1 MEAKCSFSAIV
12 GDSCTYERRDKA
24 KKTEVIPLL
33 YCTREIAGH
42 KSTWGISDV
51 ETEVDLILA
60 RAAVFTFPENIGQ
73 FTICTYHRSSSGTGW
88 RRGSQR
94 CQVPEKLSG
103 HSEDRRWPKAER
115 GLGKRGAKMIHRRTG
130 VFVAVGSG
138 VCRNCRILLS
148 KLDCEAKSTT
158 ESREALAE
166 ELSDKTEVLV
176 PMENLT
182 ISGPRSQAP
191 VAASTPFQLHRD
203 DIEKDASESIL
214 SIQLDASYDDTW
226 NLTENVSTS
235 TVVNAPNSL
244 ALLNTFLESRDVS
257 PIRYTLRT
265 PWDEA
270 SERTKR
276 QHVHKAREAVS
287 AVLSE
292 VAPEEPSQLW
302 HALSESQETK
312 RLFKVDAER
321 RSATTD
327 DSLLEALATCY
338 NNADQWDTRRQIL
351 SIMADKASFAKIQE
365 WIPGLTRYRF
375 MVARQHILLHGRGA
389 PVPPPSSRTRMV
401 VPEDK
406 LAHFLDFITSP
417 HIIQDL
423 PFGEKVVTLST
434 KEVIKIP
441 NVVRNMIPERI
452 VQQYQAYFKE
462 SGFTPMSRST
472 LLRILEVCPASTRK
486 SLQGIDYISSAGAEA
501 FDILGGVADRL
512 GEMNMGMS
520 WAKEQKEHLKKCKR
534 YLKTDY
540 KVHVSAS
547 SNVADHCRVYALN
560 DPKDRDYQSQCS
572 HEHNT
577 SCDNCDD
584 LTKTMDE
591 IEAAI
596 EKLASSDVKEELCF
610 VMRKARKDIVNWK
623 AHLLRSVN
631 QEEARLSQLD
641 ALDST
646 SIVLVQDWAMKF
658 LPRKFRESQTDWY
671 AKRGISW
678 HITVA
683 IRRGDDQSLQMMTFV
698 NVFRSCNQDGC
709 TVLSVMSDVLRQVK
723 EAQPQVKKTYY
734 WQDNAGCYHCG
745 TTIVGAKLISQQHDV
760 SIKRLDFCDSQA
772 GKGACDRK
780 AAGIK
785 SHMKIYLNSGNNI
798 ESAEEMKDAIL
809 SAGGLPSVNV
819 TVSGPPEPETFSA
832 IMLEGVSAISNI
844 EYTDEGLI
852 VWRAYKIGP
861 GKLIQWDNLDFQ
873 SNTELPGLS
882 AVDSVTNGQK
892 ANFTTIQSKKPK
904 IPSKQSD
911 TPAPSDSPSSDE
923 SSSDESNV
931 SLFSCP
937 EEGCI
942 KRYQRFS
949 SLQRHLDCGK
959 HHRAI
964 ENESLLDRA
973 ITGYSERLEVQS
985 GIVPN
990 IPTEVPK
997 PRPTGSVSLPMGWAL
1012 RSSQVK
1018 RTRFN
1023 TSQRNYLTKKFDLGE
1038 TSGRKED
1045 PDAVARAMMTARD
1058 SEGNRLFTSAEFL
1071 TSKQIASFFSRLAAK
1086 RRRQDVADVS
1096 DEEVDNAERESA
1108 LQELTNTVM
1117 QEVSLEHPIVYD
1129 CYNLCELVRSS
1140 KLSSF
1145 AIQMLKEICN
1155 HFEIDTSHIKVKRKK
1170 QYVDLLVSFSK
1181 NCSCQK

>member
-1 MEAKCSFSAIV
+1 MDAKCSFSAIV

-60 RAAVFTFPENIGQ
+60 RAEVFTFPENIGQ
-73 FTICTYHRSSSGTGW
+73 FTICPYHRSSLGTGW
-88 RRGSQR
+88 RCGSQR

-115 GLGKRGAKMIHRRTG
+115 GLGKRGAKLIYQRTG

-148 KLDCEAKSTT
+148 KLDCEAESTT
-158 ESREALAE
+158 ESGEALAE
-166 ELSDKTEVLV
+166 ELSDETEVLG

-191 VAASTPFQLHRD
+191 VAASTPFHLHRD

-244 ALLNTFLESRDVS
+244 AHLNTFLESRDVS
-257 PIRYTLRT
+257 PIR
-265 PWDEA
+265 
-270 SERTKR
+270 
-276 QHVHKAREAVS
+276 EAVS

-292 VAPEEPSQLW
+292 AAPEEPSQLW

-375 MVARQHILLHGRGA
+375 TVARQHILLHGRGA

-417 HIIQDL
+417 QRSSVWRKGGHTID
-423 PFGEKVVTLST
+423 
-434 KEVIKIP
+434 
-441 NVVRNMIPERI
+441 ER
-452 VQQYQAYFKE
+452 
-462 SGFTPMSRST
+462 
-472 LLRILEVCPASTRK
+472 VCPASTRK

-534 YLKTDY
+534 DLKTDY

-547 SNVADHCRVYALN
+547 SDVADHCRVYALN

-596 EKLASSDVKEELCF
+596 EKLASSDLKEELCF

-623 AHLLRSVN
+623 AHLLRH
-631 QEEARLSQLD
+631 QERRRPEPPDDDVRKCIQELQPGWLY
-641 ALDST
+641 ST
-646 SIVLVQDWAMKF
+646 LRHVRCAKTGQRSSASI
-658 LPRKFRESQTDWY
+658 
-671 AKRGISW
+671 
-678 HITVA
+678 
-683 IRRGDDQSLQMMTFV
+683 
-698 NVFRSCNQDGC
+698 
-709 TVLSVMSDVLRQVK
+709 
-723 EAQPQVKKTYY
+723 QVKKTYY

-819 TVSGPPEPETFSA
+819 TISGPPEPETFSA
-832 IMLEGVSAISNI
+832 IMLE
-844 EYTDEGLI
+844 
-852 VWRAYKIGP
+852 
-861 GKLIQWDNLDFQ
+861 
-873 SNTELPGLS
+873 
-882 AVDSVTNGQK
+882 
-892 ANFTTIQSKKPK
+892 
-904 IPSKQSD
+904 
-911 TPAPSDSPSSDE
+911 
-923 SSSDESNV
+923 
-931 SLFSCP
+931 
-937 EEGCI
+937 
-942 KRYQRFS
+942 
-949 SLQRHLDCGK
+949 
-959 HHRAI
+959 
-964 ENESLLDRA
+964 
-973 ITGYSERLEVQS
+973 ERIEVQS

-997 PRPTGSVSLPMGWAL
+997 PGPTGSVSLPMGWAL

-1023 TSQRNYLTKKFDLGE
+1023 TSQRDYLTKKFDLGE
-1038 TSGRKED
+1038 TSGRKAD
-1045 PDAVARAMMTARD
+1045 PDSVARAMMTARD

-1129 CYNLCELVRSS
+1129 CYKLCELVRSS

-1155 HFEIDTSHIKVKRKK
+1155 HFELDTSHIKVKRKK
-1170 QYVDLLVSFSK
+1170 QYVDFLFFFFEELFLPEVTVTNIVQGQEEYTLAFFI
-1181 NCSCQK
+1181 

>member
-1 MEAKCSFSAIV
+1 MTLNPEKCKALVLSSNNRAHISLYADGEIIPRVYEVELLGVVIDDALNFSTHVSKIIKKAGKQLDVICRLRNVLSSSSKLCLYNSFVMSYFTYCSSIWHNCLKS
-12 GDSCTYERRDKA
+12 DSDKLEKLHERALRYIYK
-24 KKTEVIPLL
+24 
-33 YCTREIAGH
+33 G
-42 KSTWGISDV
+42 
-51 ETEVDLILA
+51 
-60 RAAVFTFPENIGQ
+60 
-73 FTICTYHRSSSGTGW
+73 RSSSSASLCSRIGYTLSE
-88 RRGSQR
+88 RRIQDTLIIIFK
-94 CQVPEKLSG
+94 CL
-103 HSEDRRWPKAER
+103 
-115 GLGKRGAKMIHRRTG
+115 
-130 VFVAVGSG
+130 
-138 VCRNCRILLS
+138 N
-148 KLDCEAKSTT
+148 
-158 ESREALAE
+158 
-166 ELSDKTEVLV
+166 
-176 PMENLT
+176 NL
-182 ISGPRSQAP
+182 AP
-191 VAASTPFQLHRD
+191 V
-203 DIEKDASESIL
+203 
-214 SIQLDASYDDTW
+214 
-226 NLTENVSTS
+226 
-235 TVVNAPNSL
+235 
-244 ALLNTFLESRDVS
+244 
-257 PIRYTLRT
+257 
-265 PWDEA
+265 
-270 SERTKR
+270 
-276 QHVHKAREAVS
+276 
-287 AVLSE
+287 
-292 VAPEEPSQLW
+292 
-302 HALSESQETK
+302 
-312 RLFKVDAER
+312 
-321 RSATTD
+321 
-327 DSLLEALATCY
+327 
-338 NNADQWDTRRQIL
+338 
-351 SIMADKASFAKIQE
+351 
-365 WIPGLTRYRF
+365 
-375 MVARQHILLHGRGA
+375 
-389 PVPPPSSRTRMV
+389 
-401 VPEDK
+401 
-406 LAHFLDFITSP
+406 
-417 HIIQDL
+417 
-423 PFGEKVVTLST
+423 
-434 KEVIKIP
+434 
-441 NVVRNMIPERI
+441 
-452 VQQYQAYFKE
+452 
-462 SGFTPMSRST
+462 
-472 LLRILEVCPASTRK
+472 
-486 SLQGIDYISSAGAEA
+486 
-501 FDILGGVADRL
+501 
-512 GEMNMGMS
+512 
-520 WAKEQKEHLKKCKR
+520 
-534 YLKTDY
+534 YLKDLFCVRDNIKNLRGINKIVLPKVNTTKYGLKSVRYWAANAWNQLPDR
-540 KVHVSAS
+540 VHVSAS
-547 SNVADHCRVYALN
+547 SDVADHCRVYALN

-591 IEAAI
+591 MEAAI

-646 SIVLVQDWAMKF
+646 SIVSVQDWAMKF
-658 LPRKFRESQTDWY
+658 LPRKFRESQTDW
-671 AKRGISW
+671 
-678 HITVA
+678 
-683 IRRGDDQSLQMMTFV
+683 
-698 NVFRSCNQDGC
+698 SCNQDGC

-734 WQDNAGCYHCG
+734 WQDNLGCYHCG
-745 TTIVGAKLISQQHDV
+745 TTIVGAKLISQQHEV
-760 SIKRLDFCDSQA
+760 SIERLDFCDSQA

-873 SNTELPGLS
+873 PNTEVPGLS

-904 IPSKQSD
+904 IPSKQAD

-1023 TSQRNYLTKKFDLGE
+1023 TSQRDYLTKKFDLGE

-1045 PDAVARAMMTARD
+1045 PDSVARAMMTARD

-1145 AIQMLKEICN
+1145 VIQMLKEICN